1 MTRSTLNMT
10 KSTSDLTKSTLDLT
24 RSTLDLTRSTLNLTR
39 STLNMTESTSD
50 LTRFTSDLDKIKIW
64 EFDLTRS
71 NKINFFFAGWENFFL
86 KTQEMV
92 DNLLKIEYFY
102 LKTLLCIH
110 YLCTNI
116 SAKF

>member
-1 MTRSTLNMT
+1 M
-10 KSTSDLTKSTLDLT
+10 
-24 RSTLDLTRSTLNLTR
+24 
-39 STLNMTESTSD
+39 
-50 LTRFTSDLDKIKIW
+50 FG
-64 EFDLTRS
+64 
-71 NKINFFFAGWENFFL
+71 FFISGTVKATITAAVRELFFL

-92 DNLLKIEYFY
+92 DNLLKIEYFH